1 MVASRKPMHVDIEFE
16 ERMKELQRQI
26 RKKSGENISL
36 RELTQKI
43 PKFKEFEDI
52 ERKILEGLNTD
63 LNLNF
68 DRRSG

>member
-1 MVASRKPMHVDIEFE
+1 MAISRKPMHVDVEFE

-26 RKKSGENISL
+26 RRKSGENISL

-52 ERKILEGLNTD
+52 ERKILEGSTPD

-68 DRRSG
+68 DRRRR